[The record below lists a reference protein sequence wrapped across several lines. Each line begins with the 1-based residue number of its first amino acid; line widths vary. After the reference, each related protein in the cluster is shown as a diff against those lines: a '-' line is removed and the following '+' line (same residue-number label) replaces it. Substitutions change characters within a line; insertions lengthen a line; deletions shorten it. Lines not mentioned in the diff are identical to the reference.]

1 MAEVRILY
9 ECDHNHS
16 TKSLVLIG
24 VFTSKK
30 HFDDATRKI
39 IVKDMQ
45 QNYEGEN
52 PIEDQINWIHGFFLE
67 KKQTQGLPSFELIFE
82 IHKTNQIN
90 P

>member
-1 MAEVRILY
+1 MALVRILY
-9 ECDHNHS
+9 ECDHHHS
-16 TKSLVLIG
+16 KNSLVLIG

-45 QNYEGEN
+45 QNYEGDN
-52 PIEDQINWIHGFFLE
+52 PIEDQINWMYGFFLE
-67 KKQTQGLPSFELIFE
+67 KNQTQGLPSFELVCQ